1 MVLNAFE
8 RMVASRYLLER
19 RDEGFVSVIAV
30 FSFLGIML
38 GVAVLI
44 IVMSVMNGFR
54 QELLA
59 RILGVNGHLTVFADG
74 PAIENFDDIT
84 ARLGSVE
91 GVRSVT
97 PQVQGQ
103 VMITTQGSATGA
115 LVRGLR
121 RSDIEARPILAD
133 NIVAGSL
140 EDYGG
145 EGDGILIGAR
155 LARQLGVN
163 VGGNVTLVSP
173 SGNTTVMGTVPRM
186 KTYRIAGLFEVGMY
200 EYDNGFIYM
209 PLEAA
214 QRFFR
219 VPDAVNAIEVF
230 VGNPDRTDQAR
241 AGISGALGPGFRTV
255 DWQRSNAAFFG
266 AIQTERN
273 VMFLILSL
281 IIVVAA
287 FNVLSGQT
295 MLVKDKGRDIA
306 ILRTMGA
313 TRGMVMRIFFLSG
326 ATIGVVGTVV
336 GFALGL
342 VFCEN
347 IESIRQALQNMTGT
361 KLFSEEIY
369 FLSRLPAEIDP
380 SEVAI
385 VVGLA
390 LILSFLAPLYPAWRA
405 AHLDPVEAL
414 RYE

>member
-1 MVLNAFE
+1 
-8 RMVASRYLLER
+8 
-19 RDEGFVSVIAV
+19 
-30 FSFLGIML
+30 
-38 GVAVLI
+38 
-44 IVMSVMNGFR
+44 
-54 QELLA
+54 
-59 RILGVNGHLTVFADG
+59 
-74 PAIENFDDIT
+74 
-84 ARLGSVE
+84 
-91 GVRSVT
+91 VRSVT

-103 VMITTQGSATGA
+103 VMITTQGAATGA

-133 NIVAGSL
+133 NIKVGSL
-140 EDYGG
+140 DDFGG
-145 EGDGILIGAR
+145 EGDGILLGTR
-155 LARQLGVN
+155 LAAQLGVG
-163 VGGNVTLVSP
+163 VGSNVTLVSP
-173 SGNTTVMGTVPRM
+173 TGNTTVMGTVPRM
-186 KTYRIAGLFEVGMY
+186 KTYRVAGLFEVGMY

-342 VFCEN
+342 VFCVN

-361 KLFSEEIY
+361 KLFPDEIY
-369 FLSRLPAEIDP
+369 FLSRLPAVVDP
-380 SEVAI
+380 SEVVI

>member
-1 MVLNAFE
+1 MIFNAFE
-8 RMVASRYLLER
+8 RLVASRYLRAR
-19 RDEGFVSVIAV
+19 REEGFVSVIAV

-44 IVMSVMNGFR
+44 IVMAVMNGFR
-54 QELLA
+54 QELLS
-59 RILGVNGHLTVFADG
+59 RILGVNGHLTVFSNG
-74 PAIENFDDIT
+74 PAIEDFDDLST
-84 ARLGSVE
+84 RLMAVD
-91 GVRSVT
+91 GVVSVT
-97 PQVQGQ
+97 PQIQGQ
-103 VMITTQGSATGA
+103 VMITTGNSATGA
-115 LVRGLR
+115 LVRGM
-121 RSDIEARPILAD
+121 RSDDIEARQIIAG

-140 EDYGG
+140 DDFGA
-145 EGDGILIGAR
+145 DDAILIGAR
-155 LARQLGVN
+155 LARQLGVSA
-163 VGGNVTLVSP
+163 GGDVTLVSP
-173 SGNTTVMGTVPRM
+173 SGTTTVMGTVPRM

-209 PLEAA
+209 PLDAA

-219 VPDAVNAIEVF
+219 LPDSVNAVEIF
-230 VGNPDRTDQAR
+230 VGDPDRTTAVHRGLQ
-241 AGISGALGPGFRTV
+241 GALGPGYRTV

-273 VMFLILSL
+273 VMFMILSL

-313 TRGMVMRIFFLSG
+313 TRGTVMRIFFLSG
-326 ATIGVVGTVV
+326 ASIGVVGTAF

-342 VFCEN
+342 AFAEN
-347 IESIRQALQNMTGT
+347 IEYIRQALQNMTGT
-361 KLFSEEIY
+361 QLFQAEIY
-369 FLSRLPAEIDP
+369 FLSRLPAVVDP
-380 SEVAI
+380 MEVGI

-390 LILSFLAPLYPAWRA
+390 LVLSFLAPLYPAWRA
-405 AHLDPVEAL
+405 ARLDPVEAL

>member
-1 MVLNAFE
+1 MIFNAFE
-8 RMVASRYLLER
+8 RLVASRYLRAR
-19 RDEGFVSVIAV
+19 REEGFVSVIAV

-44 IVMSVMNGFR
+44 IVMAVMNGFR
-54 QELLA
+54 QELLS
-59 RILGVNGHLTVFADG
+59 RILGVNGHLTVFSDG
-74 PAIENFDDIT
+74 PAIENFDDLAT
-84 ARLGSVE
+84 RLMAVD
-91 GVRSVT
+91 GVVSVT
-97 PQVQGQ
+97 PQIQGQ
-103 VMITTQGSATGA
+103 VMITTGNSATGA
-115 LVRGLR
+115 LVRGM
-121 RSDIEARPILAD
+121 RSDDIEARQIIAG

-140 EDYGG
+140 DDFGV
-145 EGDGILIGAR
+145 DDSILIGAR
-155 LARQLGVN
+155 LARQLGVSA
-163 VGGNVTLVSP
+163 GGDVTLVSP
-173 SGNTTVMGTVPRM
+173 SGTTTVMGTVPRM

-209 PLEAA
+209 PLDAA

-219 VPDAVNAIEVF
+219 LPDSVNAVEIF
-230 VGNPDRTDQAR
+230 IGDPDRTTAVHRGLQ
-241 AGISGALGPGFRTV
+241 GALGPGYRTV

-273 VMFLILSL
+273 VMFMILSL

-313 TRGMVMRIFFLSG
+313 TRGTVMRIFFLSG
-326 ATIGVVGTVV
+326 ASIGVVGTAF

-342 VFCEN
+342 AFAEN
-347 IESIRQALQNMTGT
+347 IEYIRQALQNMTGT
-361 KLFSEEIY
+361 QLFQAEIY
-369 FLSRLPAEIDP
+369 FLSRLPAVVDP
-380 SEVAI
+380 MEVGI

-390 LILSFLAPLYPAWRA
+390 LVLSFLAPLYPAWRA
-405 AHLDPVEAL
+405 ARLDPVEAL

>member
-1 MVLNAFE
+1 MFSAFE
-8 RMVASRYLLER
+8 RLVASRYLRAR
-19 RDEGFVSVIAV
+19 REEGFVSVIAV

-44 IVMSVMNGFR
+44 IVMAVMNGFR
-54 QELLA
+54 QELLS
-59 RILGVNGHLTVFADG
+59 RILGVNGHLTVYANG
-74 PAIENFDDIT
+74 GIENFDSLA
-84 ARLGSVE
+84 ARLQAVS
-91 GVRSVT
+91 GVVMVT
-97 PQVQGQ
+97 PQVHGQ

-121 RSDIEARPILAD
+121 KEDVAARPILAD

-140 EDYGG
+140 DDYG
-145 EGDGILIGAR
+145 DDSILLGTR
-155 LARQLGVN
+155 LARQLGVG
-163 VGGNVTLVSP
+163 VGGDVTLVSP
-173 SGNTTVMGTVPRM
+173 SGTTTVMGTVPRM

-200 EYDNGFIYM
+200 EYDNGFVYM
-209 PLEAA
+209 PMEAA

-219 VPDAVNAIEVF
+219 LPEAVNAIELF
-230 VGNPDRTDQAR
+230 VGNPDRAEEAR
-241 AGISGALGPGFRTV
+241 MRVSDLLGPGYRTV

-326 ATIGVVGTVV
+326 ASIGVVGTAF

-342 VFCEN
+342 AFAQN
-347 IESIRQALQNMTGT
+347 IEAIRQLLQNLTGT
-361 KLFSEEIY
+361 QLFQAEIY
-369 FLSRLPAEIDP
+369 FLSRLPAEVDAT
-380 SEVAI
+380 EVAI

-390 LILSFLAPLYPAWRA
+390 LVLSFLAPLYPAWRA
-405 AHLDPVEAL
+405 ARLDPVEAL

>member
-1 MVLNAFE
+1 MIFNAFE
-8 RMVASRYLLER
+8 RMVASRYLRAR
-19 RDEGFVSVIAV
+19 REEGFVSVIAV

-44 IVMSVMNGFR
+44 IVMAVMNGFR
-54 QELLA
+54 QELLS
-59 RILGVNGHLTVFADG
+59 RILGVNGHLTVYASG
-74 PAIENFDDIT
+74 PAIQDFDDVAT
-84 ARLGSVE
+84 RLQSVS
-91 GVRSVT
+91 GVVGVT

-103 VMITTQGSATGA
+103 VMVTTQGAATGA

-121 RSDIEARPILAD
+121 PEDVAARPILAD

-140 EDYGG
+140 ADFGVD
-145 EGDGILIGAR
+145 DGILIGTR
-155 LARQLGVN
+155 LASQLGVG
-163 VGGNVTLVSP
+163 VGGSVTLVSP

-209 PLEAA
+209 PLDAA

-219 VPDAVNAIEVF
+219 LPEAVNAIEVF
-230 VGNPDRTDQAR
+230 VANPDNADAAR
-241 AGISGALGPGFRTV
+241 GNLQTALGPGYRTV

-313 TRGMVMRIFFLSG
+313 TRGTVMRIFFLSG
-326 ATIGVVGTVV
+326 ASIGVVGTIV
-336 GFALGL
+336 GFLLGL
-342 VFCEN
+342 VFCLN
-347 IESIRQALQNMTGT
+347 IESIRQALQTLTGAT
-361 KLFSEEIY
+361 IFPSEIY
-369 FLSRLPAEIDP
+369 FLSRLPAVVDAQ
-380 SEVAI
+380 EVVI

-405 AHLDPVEAL
+405 ARLDPVEAL